1 MLNAKHF
8 LYRDLNGIKV
18 TLYMILILAIL
29 LTVYKI
35 QNNLSGYMFVRK
47 KFKEELR
54 VLLTRDIVNLFDG
67 NLEKY
72 DLFNKKILS

>member
-1 MLNAKHF
+1 
-8 LYRDLNGIKV
+8 
-18 TLYMILILAIL
+18 MILILAIL